1 MSLFIDPVSNLYIQ
15 TAKNM
20 RVQKRSVNVSFQ
32 EKRLKKLCSEF
43 EAIFLSFLF
52 KQMKKTIPKS
62 DLLEEDFAQRIYED
76 ELYNILAEKIAEE
89 GKFGIAKMLYREL
102 TSIKQ
107 SREGGYYGRSK

>member
-1 MSLFIDPVSNLYIQ
+1 MYHFDPLIRSCSHGISLTWNLSESENYG
-15 TAKNM
+15 KL
-20 RVQKRSVNVSFQ
+20 S
-32 EKRLKKLCSEF
+32 EKKLQKVCSRF
-43 EAIFLSFLF
+43 EAIFLGYFFL
-52 KQMKKTIPKS
+52 QMKKTVPES
-62 DLLEEDFAQRIYED
+62 GFLEEGFAQRIYED